1 LIRLLGDF
9 YIDEL
14 PDCKLSKSELIVFSY
29 LIVKRQ
35 AWLREVLNILEAGDS
50 YDESYVRK
58 ILKNLDRKLN
68 AYFKVDLLKHSK
80 IIIEHSINADINI
93 LQSQI
98 EALNTRKQEFQ
109 EAVTQIL
116 ELYKGDFLPFL
127 DNPWIV
133 SFRNLLR
140 SLVFSVF
147 SKAYFDPEIPGQ
159 IKIRIL
165 RILPEF
171 YLSAVNSAILKLIA
185 EGFEFSIADSVFG
198 FSEGLTA
205 VKLKVKEPEILN
217 QILSK
222 GKKASIISDTEILLL
237 VESEVAKELL
247 TVRSVK

>member
-1 LIRLLGDF
+1 MIHLLGDF

-35 AWLREVLNILEAGDS
+35 AWLTEVLNILKASDS

-58 ILKNLDRKLN
+58 ILKNLNRKSN
-68 AYFKVDLLKHSK
+68 GYFKIDLLKHSK
-80 IIIEHSINADINI
+80 IIIEHSLNADINI
-93 LQSQI
+93 IQSQI

-109 EAVTQIL
+109 EAITQIL

-159 IKIRIL
+159 IKIRLL

-171 YLSAVNSAILKLIA
+171 YLSAVNSAIFKLIA
-185 EGFEFSIADSVFG
+185 EGFEFSIADSVFD

-205 VKLKVKEPEILN
+205 VKLKVKEPEVLN

-222 GKKASIISDTEILLL
+222 GKKASLINETELLLL
-237 VESEVAKELL
+237 VETEAAKEFLAA
-247 TVRSVK
+247 RSAE